1 MLCLK
6 RRIDRYCPSGRKRG
20 RTVIG
25 LCICGAVLGACSNAE
40 GPAAGGGNTEQEMVY
55 EITRADNT
63 VVWNE
68 PEYLDLSGVEGSY
81 IIADGGEYVLSG
93 QSENTLFIDAEDQMV
108 HLYFDNLQIEAKEG
122 AAVEVRSASKVIVTL
137 LAGTSNILQDSPAKR
152 DENKGKAAFY
162 STADVTVNGSGKMQV
177 YGYYDDGIRT
187 RDVLKILGGEISVR
201 AKGDGIRGN
210 DGIYLM
216 HSELEI
222 QSGGNGIVTRNNG
235 KRNRGIIVVKEEKLS
250 IISGKYA
257 IACAGNFYVNGSS
270 IFMNSVFDN
279 MRVDG
284 EIYAEEG
291 SFENE

>member
-1 MLCLK
+1 MLFLK
-6 RRIDRYCPSGRKRG
+6 RRIDRHCPLGRKKG
-20 RTVIG
+20 RAAI
-25 LCICGAVLGACSNAE
+25 LCICGAVLGACSNVE
-40 GPAAGGGNTEQEMVY
+40 EPAADGENTVQEVVY

-63 VVWNE
+63 VVWSE
-68 PEYLDLSGVEGSY
+68 PEYLDLSEEEGSY
-81 IIADGGEYVLSG
+81 TIVDGGEYILSG

-108 HLYFDNLQIEAKEG
+108 HLYFDNLQIEAEAG
-122 AAVEVRSASKVIVTL
+122 AAVEVRSAGKVIVTL

-152 DENKGKAAFY
+152 AEGEGKAAFY
-162 STADVTVNGSGKMQV
+162 STADVTVNGSGKLQV

-210 DGIYLM
+210 DGIYLID
-216 HSELEI
+216 SELEI
-222 QSGGNGIVTRNNG
+222 QSGGNGLVTTDGG
-235 KRNRGIIVVKEEKLS
+235 KRNRGLIAVKEEKLS

-270 IFMNSVFDN
+270 IFMSSVFGD

-284 EIYAEEG
+284 EVYAEEG